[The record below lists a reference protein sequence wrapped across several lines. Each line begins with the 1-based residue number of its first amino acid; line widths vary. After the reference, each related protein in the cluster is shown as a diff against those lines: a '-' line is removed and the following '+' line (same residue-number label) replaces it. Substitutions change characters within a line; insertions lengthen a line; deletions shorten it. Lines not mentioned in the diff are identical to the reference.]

1 MLKSLTCDFSFL
13 WVCLCVYACCA
24 AWKVRFFIHHT
35 SVCVCVC
42 VCMMMMMMMM
52 MSTQIT
58 SRLFIS
64 GCESRLKMFIWLS
77 SWFGECCLCF
87 HSSLNKHVLT
97 AVMALNLLHLLH
109 TFSVTTTAK
118 YVTLN
123 KFKVISLKEHVR
135 FCCRFY
141 RYIALCRQWSDFL
154 STSHK
159 VVIGSV
165 PLRIITYL
173 IIMKSNLHKDMEHNY
188 IQMLINLHRMKP
200 NPKVSING
208 LNYLNSVHFTH
219 YEVLLSVCH

>member
-1 MLKSLTCDFSFL
+1 MLKSLTCDFSSL
-13 WVCLCVYACCA
+13 WVCLCVCMPA
-24 AWKVRFFIHHT
+24 VLHERSGFSFIT
-35 SVCVCVC
+35 PVCVC
-42 VCMMMMMMMM
+42 VCMMMMML
-52 MSTQIT
+52 STQIT

-77 SWFGECCLCF
+77 SWFRECCLCF
-87 HSSLNKHVLT
+87 HSSLNKHVVT
-97 AVMALNLLHLLH
+97 AVMAVNLLGLFH

-123 KFKVISLKEHVR
+123 KFKVISLKEHVH
-135 FCCRFY
+135 FCCCFY
-141 RYIALCRQWSDFL
+141 RYTVNSGLLSL

-173 IIMKSNLHKDMEHNY
+173 IIMKSNLHKDMDHNY

-200 NPKVSING
+200 NPKV
-208 LNYLNSVHFTH
+208 YL
-219 YEVLLSVCH
+219 